1 LNFIFAPS
9 HLTSTLLCLPSTA
22 RPDFDDANRKMLVA
36 MCKEVQAA
44 KKDDPKQFD
53 SMDKELQD
61 LPVDMD
67 CESIMEPAHQMM
79 KAMRG
84 VPALC
89 DPDYAK
95 SIEGK
100 QYNSKPPVSPV
111 PTTRELWASNFN
123 CANVCTAWTL
133 GSCAW
138 TCGSAIAKCFYGNY
152 YGCAQGVLNCAAKAR
167 TCCTC
172 GARARLYYCG
182 YCGY

>member
-1 LNFIFAPS
+1 
-9 HLTSTLLCLPSTA
+9 
-22 RPDFDDANRKMLVA
+22 MLVA